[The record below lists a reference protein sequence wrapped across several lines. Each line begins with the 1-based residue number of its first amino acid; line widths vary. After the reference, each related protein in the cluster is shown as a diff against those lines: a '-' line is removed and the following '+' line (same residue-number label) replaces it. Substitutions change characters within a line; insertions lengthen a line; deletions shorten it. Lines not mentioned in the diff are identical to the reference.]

1 MEAIMSLPK
10 RSHPLILP
18 GFLAV
23 LLTAGGCSSMPEP
36 DDSYAPPPPAQPV
49 AAPATDGA
57 IYRSGGE
64 VRLFEDL
71 KAARVGDILTVRLV
85 EQTNASKNAN
95 TSTSKST
102 SATIAN
108 PVILGRPVTASGV
121 PILEGSLSGDRS
133 FDGAGSSSQSNSLR
147 GDITVTV
154 VERYPN
160 GNLAIR
166 GEKWVTLNQG
176 KEFIRLSGIVRPYD
190 IEPDNSLLSSKVA
203 DAQITYSSKGVMA
216 AANRMGLVSR
226 FFHSVLTP

>member
-1 MEAIMSLPK
+1 MTNAQKASRPSALTAVLAMSLGMA
-10 RSHPLILP
+10 S
-18 GFLAV
+18 
-23 LLTAGGCSSMPEP
+23 GCSTMPEP
-36 DDSYAPPPPAQPV
+36 DESWSPPPPAQP
-49 AAPATDGA
+49 ATAPVTDGA
-57 IYRSGGE
+57 IYQAGGE

-71 KAARVGDILTVRLV
+71 KANRIGDILTVRLV

-102 SATIAN
+102 SASIEN
-108 PVILGRPVTASGV
+108 PVILGRPVTRGGV
-121 PILEGSLSGDRS
+121 PILEGSLGSDKS

-154 VERYPN
+154 VDRYPN

-226 FFHSVLTP
+226 FFHSVLVP

>member
-1 MEAIMSLPK
+1 
-10 RSHPLILP
+10 
-18 GFLAV
+18 
-23 LLTAGGCSSMPEP
+23 
-36 DDSYAPPPPAQPV
+36 
-49 AAPATDGA
+49 
-57 IYRSGGE
+57 
-64 VRLFEDL
+64 
-71 KAARVGDILTVRLV
+71 
-85 EQTNASKNAN
+85 
-95 TSTSKST
+95 
-102 SATIAN
+102 
-108 PVILGRPVTASGV
+108 V
-121 PILEGSLSGDRS
+121 PILEGSLSGDRA

-160 GNLAIR
+160 GNLLIR

-226 FFHSVLTP
+226 FFHSVLMP

>member
-1 MEAIMSLPK
+1 MMVALSL
-10 RSHPLILP
+10 
-18 GFLAV
+18 
-23 LLTAGGCSSMPEP
+23 AGGCSSMPEP
-36 DDSYAPPPPAQPV
+36 DESYAPPPPVQPV
-49 AAPATDGA
+49 AAPATPGA
-57 IYRSGGE
+57 IYQSGGE

-71 KAARVGDILTVRLV
+71 KANRVGDILTVRLV

-95 TSTSKST
+95 TSTSKSS
-102 SATIAN
+102 SASIAN
-108 PVILGRPVTASGV
+108 PVIFGRPVTADGV
-121 PILEGSLSGDRS
+121 PILEGSLGSDTA

-160 GNLAIR
+160 GNLLIR
-166 GEKWVTLNQG
+166 GEKWLTLNQG

-190 IEPDNSLLSSKVA
+190 IEPDNSLLSGKIA

-226 FFHSVLTP
+226 FFHSVLMP

>member
-1 MEAIMSLPK
+1 MSATDQILRTRLFP
-10 RSHPLILP
+10 PLFILMC
-18 GFLAV
+18 AS
-23 LLTAGGCSSMPEP
+23 GCSSMPEP
-36 DDSYAPPPPAQPV
+36 DDSFAPPPPAQPV
-49 AAPATDGA
+49 VAPATSGA
-57 IYRSGGE
+57 IYQAGGE

-71 KAARVGDILTVRLV
+71 KASRVGDILTVRLV

-95 TSTSKST
+95 TSTSKSS
-102 SATIAN
+102 SATLAN
-108 PVILGRPVTASGV
+108 PVIFGRPVTKDGV
-121 PILEGSLSGDRS
+121 PILEGSLEGDQT

-154 VERYPN
+154 IERYPN
-160 GNLAIR
+160 GNLLIR

-216 AANRMGLVSR
+216 AANRMGFVSR
-226 FFHSVLTP
+226 FFQAVLFP

>member
-1 MEAIMSLPK
+1 MNVTGPILRCRLFPPLFILIGMS
-10 RSHPLILP
+10 
-18 GFLAV
+18 
-23 LLTAGGCSSMPEP
+23 GCSSMPEP
-36 DDSYAPPPPAQPV
+36 DESFAPPPPAQPV
-49 AAPATDGA
+49 VAPATSGA
-57 IYRSGGE
+57 IYQAGGE

-71 KAARVGDILTVRLV
+71 KASRVGDILTVRLV

-95 TSTSKST
+95 TSTSKSS
-102 SATIAN
+102 SATLAN
-108 PVILGRPVTASGV
+108 PVIFGRPVTADGV
-121 PILEGSLSGDRS
+121 PILEGSLEGDQT

-154 VERYPN
+154 IERYPN
-160 GNLAIR
+160 GNLLIR

-216 AANRMGLVSR
+216 AANRMGFVSR
-226 FFHSVLTP
+226 FFQAVLFP